1 MIEYVSGDM
10 FKSDADC
17 LINTVNCEGFM
28 GKGIAYQFKL
38 KFPEN
43 NKDYVNACKRGDL
56 RIGKLHFFFENGKTI
71 INFPTKDKW
80 REKSLISYIVKG
92 LDELTVIL
100 PKLNVKKIAMPPLGC
115 GNGGL
120 NWGEVKPIIEE
131 RLKIYEEKYIFEIY
145 EPSKEYRQVA
155 TVAPKLSVSSLAIM
169 DIKMKLDSVTELRLQ
184 KAAFFTNIFMGE
196 EYFKFDKYKFGPYSY
211 AISLVAKSIGEFQ
224 KFYSVGETQ
233 KTYDMVYQMIC
244 SDKTTKKLEKLLP
257 AINKATLYINK
268 IKDNKDVEGI
278 ATTMYL
284 VLNNSELNQE
294 KLITSFKSWSEDKS
308 NRFSEIDIIKCI
320 DYLENTNMISKN
332 ILGNYRTNV

>member
-1 MIEYVSGDM
+1 
-10 FKSDADC
+10 
-17 LINTVNCEGFM
+17 
-28 GKGIAYQFKL
+28 
-38 KFPEN
+38 
-43 NKDYVNACKRGDL
+43 
-56 RIGKLHFFFENGKTI
+56 
-71 INFPTKDKW
+71 
-80 REKSLISYIVKG
+80 
-92 LDELTVIL
+92 
-100 PKLNVKKIAMPPLGC
+100 MPPLGC

-145 EPSKEYRQVA
+145 EPSKEYIQVA